1 MATEDH
7 PLYPKWRAALE
18 RLIETKE
25 RLAAAENKALANT
38 QDNGEARACLRD
50 YDRAKYAFA
59 KIADEI

>member
-25 RLAAAENKALANT
+25 RLVAAENKALAST
-38 QDNGEARACLRD
+38 QYSEDARACLQD
-50 YDRAKYAFA
+50 YDQAKYAFA